1 MTSHCTGVF
10 GTFQSQ
16 NNHDFIIDTSSQCNL
31 HYELAVYCRYGTFQ
45 SRMHNWYPHHF
56 RLQTINWQVRFELVD
71 VAFTRPRE
79 REREYASRTHMC
91 IKNNFTLYC
100 SLQLSTSS
108 CVHVDIM
115 PFLVRYIYYL
125 ILITLKSR
133 NTKYEIGSNEGAGGG
148 GAGEEEQEEQQ
159 LGAIWSKMRSRMW
172 SRRKMRSS
180 ISWKRSMRSN

>member
-1 MTSHCTGVF
+1 M
-10 GTFQSQ
+10 
-16 NNHDFIIDTSSQCNL
+16 
-31 HYELAVYCRYGTFQ
+31 
-45 SRMHNWYPHHF
+45 
-56 RLQTINWQVRFELVD
+56 
-71 VAFTRPRE
+71 
-79 REREYASRTHMC
+79 
-91 IKNNFTLYC
+91 
-100 SLQLSTSS
+100 
-108 CVHVDIM
+108 HVDIM

-159 LGAIWSKMRSRMW
+159 LGAIWSRMRSRMR